1 MALRGVLLGA
11 SPMLLAVGGC
21 EINKQ
26 PSSAVSKVSTAP
38 LIIDR
43 ATEIRDAE
51 PKTAWYSNGSAVAG
65 GTAFVFKPSEKVPPA
80 VRRFTDAP
88 VAALN
93 DVSLPVGLFL
103 NPPWRKTIYSGEV
116 VPPSYNA
123 MPPLPQGE
131 QRW

>member
-116 VPPSYNA
+116 VPPSCNA